1 MFLVCFFSIQLT
13 YKDNYIHISYIVNTF
28 VDFLY
33 AFFFVFLER
42 LIQVDLYE
50 KIKLLA
56 SEKKMSIRQ
65 LEETLGF
72 GNGVINR
79 WRKNTPGS
87 DKLKKVADYFD
98 VSVDYLLGRTEN
110 PNTVENEN
118 ANISPEF
125 FAIQRKS
132 KKLSQK
138 EQQKLLK
145 LMELT
150 FEEIDNGDFEEDDD
164 DDL

>member
-13 YKDNYIHISYIVNTF
+13 YKNYYIHFFYIVNHF

-33 AFFFVFLER
+33 TYFLCISR
-42 LIQVDLYE
+42 KVDISGFIR

-87 DKLKKVADYFD
+87 DKLKKVADYFNI
-98 VSVDYLLGRTEN
+98 SVDYLLGRTDN
-110 PNTVENEN
+110 PNSNN
-118 ANISPEF
+118 
-125 FAIQRKS
+125 
-132 KKLSQK
+132 L
-138 EQQKLLK
+138 
-145 LMELT
+145 
-150 FEEIDNGDFEEDDD
+150 EEDEITTFFRVNTE
-164 DDL
+164 DLTESEKDQLREELKEYLEFMKSRLKNK

>member
-1 MFLVCFFSIQLT
+1 M
-13 YKDNYIHISYIVNTF
+13 H
-28 VDFLY
+28 
-33 AFFFVFLER
+33 FFFVFLER

>member
-1 MFLVCFFSIQLT
+1 M
-13 YKDNYIHISYIVNTF
+13 
-28 VDFLY
+28 
-33 AFFFVFLER
+33 
-42 LIQVDLYE
+42 DLYE

>member
-1 MFLVCFFSIQLT
+1 
-13 YKDNYIHISYIVNTF
+13 
-28 VDFLY
+28 
-33 AFFFVFLER
+33 
-42 LIQVDLYE
+42 VDLYE

>member
-1 MFLVCFFSIQLT
+1 
-13 YKDNYIHISYIVNTF
+13 
-28 VDFLY
+28 
-33 AFFFVFLER
+33 
-42 LIQVDLYE
+42 VDLYE

-98 VSVDYLLGRTEN
+98 VSIDYLLGRTEN
-110 PNTVENEN
+110 PNFSVSAEKDQVKDKEENELL
-118 ANISPEF
+118 AAFRMESEDMTEEE
-125 FAIQRKS
+125 
-132 KKLSQK
+132 KKKFNSSLK
-138 EQQKLLK
+138 GMMKIAKGLL
-145 LMELT
+145 
-150 FEEIDNGDFEEDDD
+150 NDDTKWKD
-164 DDL
+164 

>member
-1 MFLVCFFSIQLT
+1 M
-13 YKDNYIHISYIVNTF
+13 
-28 VDFLY
+28 
-33 AFFFVFLER
+33 
-42 LIQVDLYE
+42 IQVDLYE